1 MGTAVTFDAPP
12 SPPVFQYSFHA
23 TPTTWTDARAQCE
36 AAGGQ
41 LGAVRNQADQ
51 DALAVLLSGG
61 SVTLART
68 LSPTVTLTLTLTP
81 TPTPT
86 PPQDPLVWI
95 GASDST
101 SEDQWRWT
109 DGTSVSFFAWGLF
122 QPVDVGNEDCVAI
135 SRAHSWRWYDDGCD
149 KIYPYIC
156 SPFSPPVPPALPAPP
171 ASPPAPPSPPP
182 SPLRPG
188 ASTSYL
194 LSTSLT
200 SPDPGPLQWAN
211 AKAYC
216 EGLNMQLAI
225 VRTAADQ
232 LSLNAAML
240 EAPTTQL
247 FWIGLSRTSASA
259 PFLWTDGTTPEY
271 FNWADN
277 QPDASSLCVNTY
289 ASSDWKWGD
298 VKCNG
303 GRAFICSSLSPPP
316 APPML
321 PAPPAAPPSPVS
333 KSELSTD
340 ALVGIA
346 CGGAVGG
353 ILLTGAIVGFVVW
366 RSRYGVKPSAAR
378 SGTHLDGG
386 GRSTPGRAGGVEM
399 IASPSPPPTPPWQP
413 QTMAPQIV

>member
-1 MGTAVTFDAPP
+1 VTMGTAVTFDAPP

-51 DALAVLLSGG
+51 DALAVLLSSG
-61 SVTLART
+61 SG
-68 LSPTVTLTLTLTP
+68 
-81 TPTPT
+81 
-86 PPQDPLVWI
+86 PLVWI
-95 GASDST
+95 GASDSA

-109 DGTSVSFFAWGLF
+109 DGTSVDFFAWGTF

-135 SRAHSWRWYDDGCD
+135 SRAHNWRWYDDGCD
-149 KIYPYIC
+149 KMYPYIC

-171 ASPPAPPSPPP
+171 ASPPAPPLPPP

-216 EGLNMQLAI
+216 EGLNTQLAI

-277 QPDASSLCVNTY
+277 QPDTSSLCVNTY